1 MRQLLPFPCD
11 PVDPA
16 ALYGDLPPARTRP
29 AVRLNMIASI
39 DGATAVAGVSGGLGA
54 GGDASDPGRPGPAV
68 RARLAAPVAVRA
80 GRVPFPAVPP
90 S

>member
-29 AVRLNMIASI
+29 AVRLNMIAS
-39 DGATAVAGVSGGLGA
+39 A
-54 GGDASDPGRPGPAV
+54 GGN
-68 RARLAAPVAVRA
+68 
-80 GRVPFPAVPP
+80 
-90 S
+90 